1 MSEFWKVVSNV
12 SAICSI
18 IGLPI
23 AIFQIWK
30 VQSTTKAMEQAI
42 HTFLS
47 LETVATLNKIFDTIT
62 TQKNILVSVY
72 NNANKIG
79 INLSKIKQDCE
90 NVIIEINIC
99 IYNLPG
105 EYKIIEDLLVE
116 STKCLNVYIDTD
128 NAMKIRESGDCLY
141 GAISELKKI
150 KEKNRKF
157 EIHTISKS
165 N

>member
-1 MSEFWKVVSNV
+1 M
-12 SAICSI
+12 
-18 IGLPI
+18 
-23 AIFQIWK
+23 
-30 VQSTTKAMEQAI
+30 
-42 HTFLS
+42 
-47 LETVATLNKIFDTIT
+47 
-62 TQKNILVSVY
+62 
-72 NNANKIG
+72 
-79 INLSKIKQDCE
+79 
-90 NVIIEINIC
+90 
-99 IYNLPG
+99 PG